1 MLSRD
6 RGSALMLMPAGVLVV
21 MVLAAIT
28 MDLSLVHLGRREL
41 VAAAEAAANDA
52 ATYGLDEAAYR
63 RGAGYAIDPV
73 RAHAAVAQSL
83 AARGL
88 LDDLA
93 RPPELVI
100 GDATIEVSLAMHVE
114 YVFARA
120 LPGGPHSTTVSA
132 TGSATAVQR

>member
-1 MLSRD
+1 MLRSD
-6 RGSALMLMPAGVLVV
+6 RGSALMLMPAAVLIV

-52 ATYGLDEAAYR
+52 TTYGLDESAYR
-63 RGAGYAIDPV
+63 RGGGYTIDPL
-73 RAHAAVAQSL
+73 RAHAAVMQAL

-88 LDDLA
+88 LDELTE
-93 RPPELVI
+93 PPKLVI
-100 GDATIEVSLAMHVE
+100 VGATIEVSLAMQVD

-120 LPGGPHSTTVSA
+120 LPGGPHSTTVST
-132 TGSATAVQR
+132 TGSASPIVR